1 MKTDCFAY
9 NSRSGMCTALTVCA
23 CEGCKFYKTA
33 SEAKASRQ
41 EAFEALKKKDTFLYF
56 KDKYNIRVS

>member
-1 MKTDCFAY
+1 
-9 NSRSGMCTALTVCA
+9 MCTALTVCA